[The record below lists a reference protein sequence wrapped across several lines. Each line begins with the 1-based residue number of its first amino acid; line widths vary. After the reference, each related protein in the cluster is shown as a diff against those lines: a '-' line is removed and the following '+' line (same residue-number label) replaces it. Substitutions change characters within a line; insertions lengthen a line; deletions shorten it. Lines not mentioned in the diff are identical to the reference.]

1 MLDQHGNEKVHG
13 LMKDKELDT
22 IAQASLLYDFYGA
35 LLTDKQR
42 EVMELYHE
50 ENYSIVEIADEL
62 GVTKQAI
69 HENLRK
75 SEKILRSYEEKLG
88 LVIGH
93 AAQETG
99 SRIVSSVI
107 LQNVPVIATD
117 REYDLESSS
126 SGYGTMTL
134 CLPTKAA
141 ILMVQARTMGQI
153 TYLLRNVR
161 DTKAEQDRSNVTVAP
176 GASFGDTVRA
186 FQN

>member
-88 LVIGH
+88 LMKSLLETRELIE
-93 AAQETG
+93 AIDKKIDALIKKAQESGTG
-99 SRIVSSVI
+99 DEEEGLKEIRDMIS
-107 LQNVPVIATD
+107 N
-117 REYDLESSS
+117 LE
-126 SGYGTMTL
+126 
-134 CLPTKAA
+134 
-141 ILMVQARTMGQI
+141 
-153 TYLLRNVR
+153 
-161 DTKAEQDRSNVTVAP
+161 E
-176 GASFGDTVRA
+176 
-186 FQN
+186 